1 MYLISAK
8 NGLFRAPSRLSSSK
22 TISDEEL
29 LTYDAINLNRV
40 LKSKGGDYDVYDDV
54 YNGELAT
61 YV

>member
-8 NGLFRAPSRLSSSK
+8 NGLFRAPTRVVLASGLSSST

-40 LKSKGGDYDVYDDV
+40 LKSKGGDYDD
-54 YNGELAT
+54 
-61 YV
+61 